1 MLDKSKIVVLQKI
14 SIDGYPMKKRF
25 PEAFEYLEEEINNI
39 NSDLQ
44 EASEGYLQKTE
55 A

>member
-25 PEAFEYLEEEINNI
+25 PEAFEYLENNFTLI
-39 NSDLQ
+39 FNDDNKIKI
-44 EASEGYLQKTE
+44 YKKRF
-55 A
+55 